1 MFFSALWNEMLTT
14 DPFVEVSQLFTSFG
28 CWNIKAG
35 TEWKLKVSHSDKTS
49 QLKLLVMMNQFVDWC
64 SVFVLPSRSE
74 HLPLLLMFPPFML
87 LLPLSG
93 HPALLLLLLPLSVPL
108 LLRLPF
114 LLFDQVEHHSVCV
127 AGDCGDCGDCSNM
140 LRSSP
145 LSSLHL
151 SHLKQPDII
160 LTFLLGSTHTHL
172 YTNIECVSTQYCV
185 RKEIK

>member
-1 MFFSALWNEMLTT
+1 
-14 DPFVEVSQLFTSFG
+14 
-28 CWNIKAG
+28 
-35 TEWKLKVSHSDKTS
+35 
-49 QLKLLVMMNQFVDWC
+49 MNQFVDWC

-127 AGDCGDCGDCSNM
+127 AAGCREWTNG
-140 LRSSP
+140 LRSSL
-145 LSSLHL
+145 LSFLHL
-151 SHLKQPDII
+151 RHLKQSVMYWPAHT
-160 LTFLLGSTHTHL
+160 LSLNQTHTL
-172 YTNIECVSTQYCV
+172 IY
-185 RKEIK
+185 